1 MNTTPNT
8 PPMPDPTT
16 SPLGVTSA
24 ESNPEYNNL
33 LDLLAKWTAPTR
45 DETIMF
51 QNMLAA
57 FHEAAQ
63 VVVLDRQHDRY
74 HEGHATGYTSG
85 WNDAHDSCGEA
96 VRFIREQFEGGL
108 TPESQVVLQWAEDRI
123 TFVSYPKHSP
133 DIPE

>member
-8 PPMPDPTT
+8 PPMPDTT
-16 SPLGVTSA
+16 TPPLTSA
-24 ESNPEYNNL
+24 ESNPEYNRL
-33 LDLLAKWTAPTR
+33 ISDFGKYLPTR
-45 DETIMF
+45 DETIRF
-51 QNMLAA
+51 QNLLAA

-63 VVVLDRQHDRY
+63 AQTQMVDRY
-74 HEGHATGYTSG
+74 YEGHATGYTSG

-123 TFVSYPKHSP
+123 TFVSYPTHSP
-133 DIPE
+133 DTPE